1 MLYLAE
7 AKKQTKNFL
16 GGYKTELKLLACQH
30 SDQTWSAL
38 PSEEAFQ
45 TEDMG
50 EAKDGTLWILNLSN
64 NRSLQGAP
72 EVAAPELVRQLQKLS
87 RLSEKLKDQQS
98 EIERWRES
106 LTFQFQEL
114 NKREMDI
121 EAKESDIEERESIL
135 SQVEQQKYEVDQA
148 WQRLEQEREQL
159 SHLQQQFGVLLENS
173 PENNEV
179 LQGLLQRLGAYPD
192 AIPSLVEVIAE
203 ARKTSAQQQATF
215 NQHWLVVTEAQQ
227 NLAKRQEAIAQKE
240 ELLMLHRQ
248 DLDNIYSELS
258 KAKVH
263 LSLEQQGISHRQQQ
277 LAQLNAE
284 ISAAEALQTNLYRL
298 ATGAMTVDKEDKIDL
313 QHLEQLPL
321 GELEAIVKEL
331 QADMQKLAR
340 FVNDQE
346 EELTLQCE
354 AVDELQTKLSEADE
368 YSRLTLEEELNEEQ
382 ERKRMLDE
390 TLIGQRRNLK
400 ERQEIL
406 LQHLKILRRRQGV
419 IEIDDSIPNI
429 DLDPVIQQLEV
440 RKHKLQQERNHLEQD
455 VQNTRQGLQQIEV
468 MIQQLD
474 QQHQVKRDSFK
485 KEEEALQSLRQDI
498 ITLDLKSHLL
508 KSMLQPLQDQLDLIK
523 PRLEE
528 IQALLFGD

>member
-7 AKKQTKNFL
+7 TKKQTKNFL
-16 GGYKTELKLLACQH
+16 GGYKTELRLLACQH

-38 PSEEAFQ
+38 PNEESYQ

-50 EAKDGTLWILNLSN
+50 EAKEGTLWILNLSN
-64 NRSLQGAP
+64 NRSLQGSP

-98 EIERWRES
+98 DIERWRES

-121 EAKESDIEERESIL
+121 EAKESDIEERESVL

-159 SHLQQQFGVLLENS
+159 SSLQQQFGVLLENS
-173 PENNEV
+173 AENRDV
-179 LQGLLQRLGAYPD
+179 LQGLLQRLGAYPE
-192 AIPSLVEVIAE
+192 AIPSLIQVIGNARQSADQQQE
-203 ARKTSAQQQATF
+203 AFNQQWQIVTDAQQHLKKQ
-215 NQHWLVVTEAQQ
+215 
-227 NLAKRQEAIAQKE
+227 KEAIAKKQ
-240 ELLMLHRQ
+240 ELLALHRQ
-248 DLDNIYSELS
+248 DLDSIQSELS
-258 KAKVH
+258 KAKVQ
-263 LSLEQQGISHRQQQ
+263 LSLEQQGIEFRQQQ
-277 LAQLNAE
+277 LARLNAE
-284 ISAAEALQTNLYRL
+284 TSAAEALQTTLYRL
-298 ATGAMTVDKEDKIDL
+298 ATGAMTVDKEYQIDL

-321 GELEAIVKEL
+321 GELEEIVKAL

-354 AVDELQTKLSEADE
+354 AVDELQTQLADADE
-368 YSRLTLEEELNEEQ
+368 LSRLGLEEELSEEQ

-419 IEIDDSIPNI
+419 VEIDESIPNI

-440 RKHKLQQERNHLEQD
+440 RKQKLQEERRHLEQNL
-455 VQNTRQGLQQIEV
+455 QNTRQGLEQIEV

-474 QQHQVKRDSFK
+474 HQFQIKRDSVG
-485 KEEEALQSLRQDI
+485 KEEEEIRVSRQEVLA
-498 ITLDLKSHLL
+498 LDLKSNLL
-508 KSMLQPLQDQLDLIK
+508 QSALQPLQDQLDYLK